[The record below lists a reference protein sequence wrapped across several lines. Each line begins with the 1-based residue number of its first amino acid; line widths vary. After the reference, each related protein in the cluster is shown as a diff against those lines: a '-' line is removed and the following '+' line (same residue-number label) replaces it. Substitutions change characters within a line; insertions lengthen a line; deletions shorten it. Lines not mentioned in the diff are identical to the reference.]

1 MKYSISEGN
10 YASLGVSIQKKKVV
24 FTFEGEKE
32 QKCEILLFDRDTF
45 AETSILAPND
55 YCLGSLRSV
64 AIEGIDCKQTLYLF
78 RINGE
83 EVVDPY
89 AMGIAGRECWADR
102 DRKVTN
108 YRIFGRLDV
117 DCEYKHIARLP
128 EITRDSM
135 ILYKL
140 HVRGFTKE
148 EKGGASG
155 TFYALEK
162 KIPYL
167 KKLGITSVECMPCY
181 EFEELSIMKKEE
193 APDYLKWEKQA
204 DDIYTETS
212 ILESDKLNYW
222 GYGEGNYFAAKTSY
236 AKDYRHPENELKH
249 LIGKLHKENME
260 FIMEFF
266 FPRGTNQNL
275 IRNALRFWVRE
286 YHVDGFHLLG
296 EELPVLA
303 IVQDALLS
311 RTKLMFDKASDEL
324 VAENK
329 TYHNLYCYR
338 EEYQY
343 PARRMLNHMEANM
356 VEFTNQQRKQGNRI
370 GYINYLTSNNGFTL
384 ADLFMYSDRHNELNG
399 EDNLDGPGYNLSA
412 NYGEEGPTKRRFVQE
427 IRRKQWRN
435 AIMMLY
441 LGQGVPMIWQGD
453 EFENSQSGNNNAY
466 CQDNEIG
473 WVNWKKS
480 AREKAD
486 IAFLQKMI
494 HFRKQYDLIAR
505 ATPFT
510 FRDDYAIGYPDLS
523 YHGEKAW
530 ISGVNPQSMSLGML
544 YYDKDSKQCVY
555 VGYNFF
561 SGVSSLALPNITGK
575 KWHLYLDSADKATH
589 VGEKMEEYQDQ
600 RILTMHPQS
609 ICILI
614 GK

>member
-10 YASLGVSIQKKKVV
+10 YASLGVFIQKKRVI

-45 AETSILAPND
+45 AETSILVPND

-64 AIEGIDCKQTLYLF
+64 AIEGINCKQTLYLF

-89 AMGIAGRECWADR
+89 AMGIAGRECWADN

-128 EITRDSM
+128 EITKDKM
-135 ILYKL
+135 LLYKL
-140 HVRGFTKE
+140 HVRGFTKG
-148 EKGGASG
+148 EKGVASG

-181 EFEELSIMKKEE
+181 EFEELSIVKRDEV
-193 APDYLKWEKQA
+193 PDYLKWDKKA
-204 DDIYTETS
+204 DDIYQENITVEN
-212 ILESDKLNYW
+212 DRLNYW
-222 GYGEGNYFAAKTSY
+222 GYGTGNYFAAKTSY

-249 LIGKLHKENME
+249 LIGKLHKEDME

-275 IRNALRFWVRE
+275 ILNALRFWVRE

-311 RTKLMFDKASDEL
+311 RTKLMFDNASDEL
-324 VAENK
+324 VADSK
-329 TYHNLYCYR
+329 TYQNLYCYR

-343 PARRMLNHMEANM
+343 SARRMLNHMEANM

-384 ADLFMYSDRHNELNG
+384 ADLFMYNDRHNEPNG
-399 EDNLDGPGYNLSA
+399 EDNLDGPSYNLSS

-441 LGQGVPMIWQGD
+441 LGQGVPMVWQGD
-453 EFENSQSGNNNAY
+453 EIENSQSGNNNAY

-494 HFRKQYDLIAR
+494 QFRKQYDVIAK

-530 ISGVNPQSMSLGML
+530 IAGVNPQSMSLGML
-544 YYDKDSKQCVY
+544 YFDKDSEQCVY

-561 SGVSSLALPNITGK
+561 SGVSSLALPNIVGK
-575 KWHLYLDSADKATH
+575 KWHVYLDSADKATYAN
-589 VGEKMEEYQDQ
+589 EKTEEYQDQ